1 MALNTNTSKSV
12 NKLSEA
18 MAESIAYTQKNMTKL
33 LAKAGV
39 KDAAKVEMI
48 KTYIPMVPGSK
59 DDVEFVGMNGMPFYF
74 KRGESVELPKPLF
87 DILHDCGK
95 I

>member
-1 MALNTNTSKSV
+1 MAMNTNTSKSV

-18 MAESIAYTQKNMTKL
+18 MSEAIEYTQKNMTKL
-33 LAKAGV
+33 LEKAGV
-39 KDAAKVEMI
+39 KDAAKVEKV

-59 DDVEFVGMNGMPFYF
+59 DDVEFVGMGGMPFYF
-74 KRGESVELPKPLF
+74 KRGESVDLPKPLF
-87 DILHDCGK
+87 EILHNCGK

>member
-1 MALNTNTSKSV
+1 MALTNTSKSV

-18 MAESIAYTQKNMTKL
+18 MAESIEYTQKNMTKL

-39 KDAAKVEMI
+39 KDAAKVE
-48 KTYIPMVPGSK
+48 KVKVYIPMIPGSK
-59 DDVEFVGMNGMPFYF
+59 DDVEFVGLNGIPFYF
-74 KRGESVELPKPLF
+74 KRGETVDMPKPIF
-87 DILHDCGK
+87 DVLKNCGK

>member
-1 MALNTNTSKSV
+1 MALTNTSKSV

-18 MAESIAYTQKNMTKL
+18 MAESIEYTQKNMNKL

-39 KDAAKVEMI
+39 KDTAKVE
-48 KTYIPMVPGSK
+48 KVKVYIPMIPGSK
-59 DDVEFVGMNGMPFYF
+59 DDVEFVGLNGMPFYF
-74 KRGESVELPKPLF
+74 KRGETVDMPKPIF
-87 DILHDCGK
+87 DVLKNCGK

>member
-1 MALNTNTSKSV
+1 MATKTNTSKSV

-18 MAESIAYTQKNMTKL
+18 MAEALEYTQKNMTKL
-33 LAKAGV
+33 LTKAGV
-39 KDAAKVEMI
+39 KNAANVEKV
-48 KTYIPMVPGSK
+48 KTYIPMIPGSK

-74 KRGESVELPKPLF
+74 KRGESIDLPKPLF
-87 DILHDCGK
+87 DILHDCGR

>member
-1 MALNTNTSKSV
+1 MALTNTSKSV

-18 MAESIAYTQKNMTKL
+18 MVESIEYTQKNMTKL

-39 KDAAKVEMI
+39 KDAAKVE
-48 KTYIPMVPGSK
+48 KVKVYIPMIPGSK
-59 DDVEFVGMNGMPFYF
+59 DDVEFVGLNGMPFYF
-74 KRGESVELPKPLF
+74 KRGETVDMPKPIF
-87 DILHDCGK
+87 DVLKNCGK

>member
-1 MALNTNTSKSV
+1 MALTNTSKSV

-18 MAESIAYTQKNMTKL
+18 MAESIEYTQKNMTKL

-39 KDAAKVEMI
+39 KDAAKVEKI
-48 KTYIPMVPGSK
+48 KVYIPMIPGSK
-59 DDVEFVGMNGMPFYF
+59 DDVEFVGLNGMPFYF
-74 KRGESVELPKPLF
+74 KRGETVDMPKPIF
-87 DILHDCGK
+87 DVLKNCGK

>member
-1 MALNTNTSKSV
+1 MALTNTSKSV

-18 MAESIAYTQKNMTKL
+18 MAESIEYTQKNMTKL

-39 KDAAKVEMI
+39 KDAAKVE
-48 KTYIPMVPGSK
+48 KVKVYIPMIPGSK
-59 DDVEFVGMNGMPFYF
+59 DDVEFVGLNGMPFYF
-74 KRGESVELPKPLF
+74 KRGETVDMPKPIF
-87 DILHDCGK
+87 DVLKNCGK

>member
-1 MALNTNTSKSV
+1 MALTNTSKSV

-18 MAESIAYTQKNMTKL
+18 MEESIEYTKKNMTKM

-39 KDAAKVEMI
+39 KDAAKVETV
-48 KTYIPMVPGSK
+48 KCYIPMVPGSK
-59 DDVEFVGMNGMPFYF
+59 DDVEFVGLNGMPFYF
-74 KRGESVELPKPLF
+74 KRGESIDMPKPLF
-87 DILHDCGK
+87 DQLHNCGR

>member
-1 MALNTNTSKSV
+1 MALTNTSKSV

-18 MAESIAYTQKNMTKL
+18 MAESIEYTQKNMTKL

-39 KDAAKVEMI
+39 KDAAKVEKV
-48 KTYIPMVPGSK
+48 KTYIPMIPGSK
-59 DDVEFVGMNGMPFYF
+59 DDVEFVGLNGMPFYF
-74 KRGESVELPKPLF
+74 KRGETVDMPKPIF
-87 DILHDCGK
+87 DVLKNCGK

>member
-1 MALNTNTSKSV
+1 MALTNTSKSV

-18 MAESIAYTQKNMTKL
+18 MMESIEYTQKNMTKL

-39 KDAAKVEMI
+39 KDAAKVE
-48 KTYIPMVPGSK
+48 KVKVYIPMIPGSK
-59 DDVEFVGMNGMPFYF
+59 DDVEFVGLNGMPFYF
-74 KRGESVELPKPLF
+74 KRGETVDMPKPIF
-87 DILHDCGK
+87 DVLKNCGK

>member
-1 MALNTNTSKSV
+1 MALTNTSKSV

-18 MAESIAYTQKNMTKL
+18 MAESIEYTQKNMTKL

-39 KDAAKVEMI
+39 KDAAKVEKI
-48 KTYIPMVPGSK
+48 KVYIPMIPGSK
-59 DDVEFVGMNGMPFYF
+59 DDVEFVGLNGMPFYF
-74 KRGESVELPKPLF
+74 KRGETVDMPKPLF
-87 DILHDCGK
+87 DVLKNCGK

>member
-1 MALNTNTSKSV
+1 MALTNTSKSV

-18 MAESIAYTQKNMTKL
+18 MAESIEYTQKNMTIL

-39 KDAAKVEMI
+39 KDAAKVE
-48 KTYIPMVPGSK
+48 KVKVYIPMIPGSK
-59 DDVEFVGMNGMPFYF
+59 DDVEFVGLNGMPFYF
-74 KRGESVELPKPLF
+74 KRGETVDMPKPIF
-87 DILHDCGK
+87 DVLKNCGK